1 MGILRFVVWTATCIG
16 LGIFVSTAEFGG
28 KTPLQHLTRS
38 WKQQSPKLDK
48 VKESAEEV
56 VDDVKKRVSTREPR
70 EANAVKGPT
79 EQHSS
84 ADRDAIDQII
94 AKRR

>member
-1 MGILRFVVWTATCIG
+1 VG
-16 LGIFVSTAEFGG
+16 LGLFLGAGEVGG
-28 KTPLQHLTRS
+28 KTPLQHLTRT

-56 VDDVKKRVSTREPR
+56 VDDVRKRVSTREPR
-70 EANAVKGPT
+70 EGAVKGPS